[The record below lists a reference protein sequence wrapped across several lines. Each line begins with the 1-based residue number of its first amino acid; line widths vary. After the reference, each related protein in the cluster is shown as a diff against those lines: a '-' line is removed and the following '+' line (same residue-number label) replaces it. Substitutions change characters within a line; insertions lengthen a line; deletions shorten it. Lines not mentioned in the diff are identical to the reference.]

1 MKLQDCNFKTWIDN
15 HDSDHSDISFRSLYP
30 YNTFEQILFDKS
42 LINEIQVINYAES
55 DYKVILEKIE
65 LQENKR
71 FRATFELQT
80 NHEKNETKWSKRS
93 WNERFQ
99 IVYTLKGKFITAF
112 TKNEDSSKTFIKKF
126 YKGNFERISNNK
138 SEPVSNLLFK
148 SLVSKLTESIFSEGE
163 FGRMFVKE
171 SPGIRNLRIPTYL
184 TKYVKRVPITFP
196 VFSIERK
203 IWLFYTYDEKDAHEL
218 AYLNCSQ
225 CEELYVIYS
234 RPVYTKHH
242 RCLHKGVHVLSLL
255 EYIYIQSKSI
265 NSEYIEQVRFLQRNL
280 ELPITPNKKELRK
293 EIHNKINK
301 KYPID
306 ENDLLEALAIT
317 KIMPLSKKDLR
328 IFLASANLIN
338 SWLANQRINDKSN
351 KLFRNMYY
359 FKSYL
364 AKATSAMISNNNYFE
379 SNLYIDN
386 NLIMFEIEEY
396 QYSFHSVPKTD
407 TMKAYEQS
415 LDNKEI
421 IWSKKRLQPIASP
434 IFQLEKST

>member
-1 MKLQDCNFKTWIDN
+1 M
-15 HDSDHSDISFRSLYP
+15 
-30 YNTFEQILFDKS
+30 
-42 LINEIQVINYAES
+42 
-55 DYKVILEKIE
+55 
-65 LQENKR
+65 
-71 FRATFELQT
+71 
-80 NHEKNETKWSKRS
+80 
-93 WNERFQ
+93 
-99 IVYTLKGKFITAF
+99 
-112 TKNEDSSKTFIKKF
+112 
-126 YKGNFERISNNK
+126 
-138 SEPVSNLLFK
+138 
-148 SLVSKLTESIFSEGE
+148 
-163 FGRMFVKE
+163 
-171 SPGIRNLRIPTYL
+171 
-184 TKYVKRVPITFP
+184 
-196 VFSIERK
+196 
-203 IWLFYTYDEKDAHEL
+203 
-218 AYLNCSQ
+218 
-225 CEELYVIYS
+225 
-234 RPVYTKHH
+234 
-242 RCLHKGVHVLSLL
+242 SLL

-415 LDNKEI
+415 LDNIEI

-434 IFQLEKST
+434 IFQLEKSFNTDDFLNKMSKQNVKLISMGDNKLRLVTHKNYTNQMHKKFLDIICNLKL

>member
-1 MKLQDCNFKTWIDN
+1 M
-15 HDSDHSDISFRSLYP
+15 
-30 YNTFEQILFDKS
+30 
-42 LINEIQVINYAES
+42 
-55 DYKVILEKIE
+55 
-65 LQENKR
+65 
-71 FRATFELQT
+71 
-80 NHEKNETKWSKRS
+80 
-93 WNERFQ
+93 
-99 IVYTLKGKFITAF
+99 
-112 TKNEDSSKTFIKKF
+112 
-126 YKGNFERISNNK
+126 
-138 SEPVSNLLFK
+138 
-148 SLVSKLTESIFSEGE
+148 
-163 FGRMFVKE
+163 
-171 SPGIRNLRIPTYL
+171 
-184 TKYVKRVPITFP
+184 
-196 VFSIERK
+196 
-203 IWLFYTYDEKDAHEL
+203 
-218 AYLNCSQ
+218 
-225 CEELYVIYS
+225 
-234 RPVYTKHH
+234 
-242 RCLHKGVHVLSLL
+242 
-255 EYIYIQSKSI
+255 
-265 NSEYIEQVRFLQRNL
+265 
-280 ELPITPNKKELRK
+280 PITPNKKELRK

-415 LDNKEI
+415 LDNIEI